1 MTSEETKH
9 AHIRKCFVKE
19 YQEEGK
25 IMIKILKSE
34 ENDADINTQNSAKVT
49 FQKHQKKIV

>member
-1 MTSEETKH
+1 MTSEKTKH
-9 AHIRKCFVKE
+9 VHIRRCFVKE

-49 FQKHQKKIV
+49 LQKHQKKIV